1 MFRRGILIFWGQ
13 TTLNGHNSNNDNNN
27 DDYFVHNVHFS
38 FQTLK
43 LSGLL
48 EEIDNKGVMS
58 LNPGNGSFYTFIYC
72 KMQLFK
78 TPKIFEKEREDH
90 QQVFDDRVNKLSQAK
105 SVLFKTLSENDK

>member
-48 EEIDNKGVMS
+48 EEIDN
-58 LNPGNGSFYTFIYC
+58 
-72 KMQLFK
+72 
-78 TPKIFEKEREDH
+78 
-90 QQVFDDRVNKLSQAK
+90 
-105 SVLFKTLSENDK
+105 